1 MKRKECSSVRV
12 LIADDSILSRKTL
25 KNLLNMFPDLQ
36 LAEAA
41 NGIEVLEQHRDFKPD
56 LIFMDITMPH
66 MDGVATLRIL
76 RCIDRKVKVIVATA
90 LGGQKILVKECLAL
104 GASAVLTKPLTKDV
118 VVDAFFHAIRP
129 KAGDTV

>member
-1 MKRKECSSVRV
+1 MRV

-25 KNLLNMFPDLQ
+25 KRILEAFPELQ
-36 LAEAA
+36 FAEAA

-76 RCIDRKVKVIVATA
+76 RCIDREVKVIVATA
-90 LGGQKILVKECLAL
+90 LGGQRTLVKECRAL
-104 GASAVLTKPLTKDV
+104 GASVVLSKPLTKEV
-118 VVDAFFHAIRP
+118 VVDAYFHAVRP
-129 KAGDTV
+129 NAGTIV